1 MSERV
6 LNNPKITVEW
16 NTVPIEAKGDDG
28 LNTIVLK
35 DTDSLKT
42 REMKGKFENNHIL
55 VAGLFYAIGHTPNTK
70 FLKSVDGSD
79 TFQCNVDNQGYI
91 VVQPGTSLTSVDG
104 VFACG
109 DVQDKK

>member
-6 LNNPKITVEW
+6 LNHPKITIEW
-16 NTVPIEAKGDDG
+16 NTIPIEAKGKEC
-28 LNTIVLK
+28 LNSIVLK
-35 DTDSLKT
+35 DTETLKT
-42 REMKGKFENNHIL
+42 REMNFE
-55 VAGLFYAIGHTPNTK
+55 GLFYAIGHIPNTI

-79 TFQCNVDNQGYI
+79 EFQCQVDDQGYI
-91 VVQPGTSLTSVDG
+91 VVQPGTCYTSVDG